1 MPDLIVVVPGI
12 MGSVLQKDGK
22 DLWNFTIR
30 QVAKLYSP
38 ELGWSLDSLMM
49 NGDDPELDDLGD
61 GIEATNLLAIPGI
74 IAGLI
79 KKGGYKAIREK
90 LTEEF
95 ELEVGD
101 INNDDP
107 ANYFEFPYDW
117 RRDIRYAARK
127 LEKVI
132 NHKLPLWRE
141 HSGNKNAKVILLAHS
156 MGGLVS
162 RYYLEVRNGWENCC
176 LLVTFGT
183 PHSGSVQAL
192 DFLCNGNK
200 IGRQDVTTL
209 VRSFTSTYHLLPRYP
224 VIKSNDRYYRVAEI
238 LNLPNI
244 DPQRAQN
251 SFEFYE
257 EIDNAVEQHEKDD
270 NNLKKKYE
278 IISIDGKGH
287 PTLQS
292 AILSGETLICDKN
305 TLPPDIN
312 LSLNDGDG
320 TVPRVSAVPNELRKK
335 SRRNIGETHACL
347 QENDILLSELC
358 DILSSRQDKAVLGS
372 NDFYISQ
379 SQSILSIELKDYYQ
393 QQEPIVIRAWENNEQ
408 EKLTGLIAK
417 IESVDSG
424 HIVAPAVS
432 LQPEKDIWQLEI
444 PNLEAGIYRLT
455 VSPSNKKRNSPTPI
469 HDYFEVG

>member
-257 EIDNAVEQHEKDD
+257 EIDKAVEQHE
-270 NNLKKKYE
+270 
-278 IISIDGKGH
+278 
-287 PTLQS
+287 
-292 AILSGETLICDKN
+292 
-305 TLPPDIN
+305 
-312 LSLNDGDG
+312 
-320 TVPRVSAVPNELRKK
+320 
-335 SRRNIGETHACL
+335 
-347 QENDILLSELC
+347 
-358 DILSSRQDKAVLGS
+358 
-372 NDFYISQ
+372 
-379 SQSILSIELKDYYQ
+379 
-393 QQEPIVIRAWENNEQ
+393 IV
-408 EKLTGLIAK
+408 
-417 IESVDSG
+417 D
-424 HIVAPAVS
+424 
-432 LQPEKDIWQLEI
+432 
-444 PNLEAGIYRLT
+444 
-455 VSPSNKKRNSPTPI
+455 
-469 HDYFEVG
+469 